1 MPRRPS
7 LWIVLLIVNGLILS
21 LPLIAIAGL
30 RLYEREL
37 VRGTEAQLLTLAA
50 AVRDAFAI
58 AYQAQQRASSGH
70 NESTTLDAKPPNRAD
85 PDLEPMPLVPEID
98 VMSDQLLPP
107 AAEAVPPEGSAD
119 PIAVHAGELVAG
131 QVESV
136 ASATLA
142 GVRIVDRHGIV
153 VATSGSERGL
163 SIAARE
169 EVQRALQGRR
179 VSLRRERAPTR
190 ERGLDPKLSRTGDS
204 RVFVALPVTH
214 SGSVV
219 GAVISSRT
227 TPGVGQAL
235 AARRGLLLL
244 GACAVVTAAVAVTLL
259 TNFTIA
265 APLRRLQQRAQAIAA
280 GQRPGQYQTANWSV
294 REVHDLAESVQRMA
308 VALDQRS
315 NAVRALADQISHEFK
330 GPLSTLH
337 GSLEMLQDH
346 ATTMNQTERERFLAI
361 SSESVERLERL
372 TRRLLELARA
382 DMLTRNPVRV
392 PLEPLMQRIAE
403 AVNLQGARCSVRV
416 EPRDL
421 AAASDPEILT
431 EVLQLLTSNAL
442 VHGGPQVQIEIV
454 ARRSTRIGP
463 TSQVEILV
471 NDDGPGVS
479 VGNREKLFTPFFTT
493 ARDRGGTG
501 LGLAIAQRL
510 VTALGGSLELADAER
525 GASFRVVFA
534 EEP

>member
-1 MPRRPS
+1 
-7 LWIVLLIVNGLILS
+7 
-21 LPLIAIAGL
+21 
-30 RLYEREL
+30 
-37 VRGTEAQLLTLAA
+37 
-50 AVRDAFAI
+50 
-58 AYQAQQRASSGH
+58 
-70 NESTTLDAKPPNRAD
+70 
-85 PDLEPMPLVPEID
+85 
-98 VMSDQLLPP
+98 
-107 AAEAVPPEGSAD
+107 
-119 PIAVHAGELVAG
+119 
-131 QVESV
+131 
-136 ASATLA
+136 
-142 GVRIVDRHGIV
+142 
-153 VATSGSERGL
+153 
-163 SIAARE
+163 
-169 EVQRALQGRR
+169 
-179 VSLRRERAPTR
+179 
-190 ERGLDPKLSRTGDS
+190 
-204 RVFVALPVTH
+204 
-214 SGSVV
+214 
-219 GAVISSRT
+219 
-227 TPGVGQAL
+227 
-235 AARRGLLLL
+235 
-244 GACAVVTAAVAVTLL
+244 
-259 TNFTIA
+259 
-265 APLRRLQQRAQAIAA
+265 
-280 GQRPGQYQTANWSV
+280 
-294 REVHDLAESVQRMA
+294 
-308 VALDQRS
+308 
-315 NAVRALADQISHEFK
+315 
-330 GPLSTLH
+330 
-337 GSLEMLQDH
+337 
-346 ATTMNQTERERFLAI
+346 MNQTERERFLAI